1 MGESVGR
8 RYFWTPCVC
17 QPGQSCYGKALQLT
31 FEVQQSPKLLT
42 ILPWEGSRPGKPSLS
57 FPCYQAVQRGSG
69 VRSKDEKWL
78 RNGSGVRS
86 KDEHGLWRQNLSC
99 LRFCCFYNIP
109 CYYSM
114 GLWRF
119 LPDYPTS
126 VRQLAI
132 KEFSISPENRSK
144 GPLVTGVL
152 PCIQMKG
159 ILGREAKKNL
169 NKQALLVPLNTP
181 VYHH

>member
-8 RYFWTPCVC
+8 RNFWTVCIC

-31 FEVQQSPKLLT
+31 FEVQQSTKLLT
-42 ILPWEGSRPGKPSLS
+42 ILPWEGSKPGKPSLS
-57 FPCYQAVQRGSG
+57 SPCYQPVQRGSC
-69 VRSKDEKWL
+69 VRCKDDRWL
-78 RNGSGVRS
+78 Q
-86 KDEHGLWRQNLSC
+86 HGLCRQNLSC
-99 LRFCCFYNIP
+99 LWFCCFYNIP

-114 GLWRF
+114 GLWRS
-119 LPDYPTS
+119 LPDYPIS

-132 KEFSISPENRSK
+132 KEFSISPENRSN
-144 GPLVTGVL
+144 GPHVTGVL

-159 ILGREAKKNL
+159 ILHRETKKCL
-169 NKQALLVPLNTP
+169 NKQALLIPLNTP